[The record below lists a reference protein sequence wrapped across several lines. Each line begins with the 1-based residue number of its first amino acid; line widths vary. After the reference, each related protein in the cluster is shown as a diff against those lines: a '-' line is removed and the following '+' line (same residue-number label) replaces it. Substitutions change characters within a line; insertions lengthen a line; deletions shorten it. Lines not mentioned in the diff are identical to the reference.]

1 MSSWTRECFQRA
13 PASVKWRGGGQGW
26 VQWNNNQGIS
36 FDHRLSPGPRP
47 SVTVSVTP
55 GHVLPGQRRHCTL
68 GMWLKAVHGVK
79 KKLKSNCYWTSLHI
93 QVWIRCI
100 CL

>member
-1 MSSWTRECFQRA
+1 MSSWTRDCFQRA

-26 VQWNNNQGIS
+26 VQRNNNQGIS

-55 GHVLPGQRRHCTL
+55 GHVLPGTAATL
-68 GMWLKAVHGVK
+68 HTGNVVK
-79 KKLKSNCYWTSLHI
+79 GSAWG
-93 QVWIRCI
+93 
-100 CL
+100 

>member
-1 MSSWTRECFQRA
+1 MSSWTRDCFQRA

-26 VQWNNNQGIS
+26 VQRNNNQGIS

-55 GHVLPGQRRHCTL
+55 GHVLPGTAATLHTGNVLQRQCM
-68 GMWLKAVHGVK
+68 GLKK
-79 KKLKSNCYWTSLHI
+79 PQKQLL
-93 QVWIRCI
+93 
-100 CL
+100 LD